1 MIRFLKNSYRYF
13 KKKNTF
19 FWSVNWL
26 KTYYFN
32 FKMFPYAIARKL
44 PVYFYGKVKLSS
56 LKGTITIE
64 APIKKAMI
72 GFGQRYELVSQSKK
86 TAQLVLD
93 GTLTFKGHV
102 QFGIDY
108 FVYVASD
115 AICEFGHLSS
125 MASNGKIICKEK
137 IVLEECARIGSEA
150 QLIDT
155 NFHTMFNTETGERFP
170 MNAPIKLGKYNFISN
185 RVTIMQGTITPN
197 NCTIAS
203 NTLCNK
209 DYTTFGE
216 NILIGGIP
224 AKLLK
229 ENVSRDWEGEK
240 ERLEKN
246 LIPFR

>member
-1 MIRFLKNSYRYF
+1 MIESLRKIYRKLRKKYRFFR
-13 KKKNTF
+13 
-19 FWSVNWL
+19 SVNWI

-32 FKMFPYAIARKL
+32 YKKFPREVAKKL
-44 PVYFYGKVKLSS
+44 PVFFYGRVKLSS
-56 LKGTITIE
+56 IKGEIKIE

-72 GFGQRYELVSQSKK
+72 GFGQPYELVSKSKK

-93 GTLTFKGHV
+93 GTLICKGHV

-108 FVYVASD
+108 FIYIA
-115 AICEFGHLSS
+115 AGAYCEFGHLAS

-137 IVLEECARIGSEA
+137 IVLGDYARIGSEA

-155 NFHTMFNTETGERFP
+155 NFHQMIHTITGEKYKITT
-170 MNAPIKLGKYNFISN
+170 PIKIGNYNFISN
-185 RVTIMQGTITPN
+185 RVSIMQKTVTPDY
-197 NCTIAS
+197 CTIAS

-209 DYTTFGE
+209 DYTNFGT

-229 ENVSRDWEGEK
+229 ENISRDWEGEQ
-240 ERLEKN
+240 ENLEKN
-246 LIPFR
+246 LIVFS

>member
-1 MIRFLKNSYRYF
+1 MINFLKKRYRKL
-13 KKKNTF
+13 KKRNKF
-19 FWSVNWL
+19 FWSVNWI

-32 FKMFPYAIARKL
+32 YKKFPYAIAKKL

-56 LKGTITIE
+56 IKGEIIID

-72 GFGQRYELVSQSKK
+72 GFGQNYELVSKSKR
-86 TAQLVLD
+86 TAQLSLD
-93 GTLTFKGHV
+93 GTIVCKGHV

-108 FVYVASD
+108 FVYVAKD
-115 AICEFGHLSS
+115 AYCEFGHLSS

-137 IVLEECARIGSEA
+137 IVLGKCARIGSEA

-155 NFHTMFNTETGERFP
+155 NFHVMFNTETGEKHP
-170 MNAPIKLGKYNFISN
+170 MNAPITLGDYNFISN
-185 RVTIMQGTITPN
+185 RVTIMQKTSTPN
-197 NCTIAS
+197 YCTIAS
-203 NTLCNK
+203 NSLCNK
-209 DYTTFGE
+209 DYTHFGE

-229 ENVSRDWEGEK
+229 ENISRDWEGEK

-246 LIPFR
+246 LILY

>member
-1 MIRFLKNSYRYF
+1 MIGFLRKIYRNF
-13 KKKNTF
+13 KKKNRF
-19 FWSVNWL
+19 FWSVNWI

-32 FKMFPYAIARKL
+32 YKKFPYAIAKKL
-44 PVYFYGKVKLSS
+44 PVFFYGSVKLSS
-56 LKGTITIE
+56 IKGEIKIE

-137 IVLEECARIGSEA
+137 IILEECARIGSEA

-155 NFHTMFNTETGERFP
+155 NFHTMFNTETGERFL
-170 MNAPIKLGKYNFISN
+170 MNAPIKLGKYNFVSN

-209 DYTTFGE
+209 DYTTLGE

-246 LIPFR
+246 LILFK